1 MDLVVIGPTVSL
13 ARPALLLVV
22 NSLRVDFGLG
32 MYPAV
37 KISVMGAAF
46 VLNEAVKS
54 ALSFALVGRYVY
66 IQSGAVEK
74 KIGLASLFGVCV
86 WHMCSWIR

>member
-1 MDLVVIGPTVSL
+1 
-13 ARPALLLVV
+13 
-22 NSLRVDFGLG
+22 LG

-66 IQSGAVEK
+66 IRRAMVKEK
-74 KIGLASLFGVCV
+74 RKINWISKFV
-86 WHMCSWIR
+86 WRV